1 MKAHTING
9 TTVRL
14 TPTQRQ
20 VVGHGEGALLVV
32 AGPGSG
38 KTRVLTER
46 VRRLLEDP
54 AQHFRVLA
62 LTFTNKAANEMKERL
77 NDVPDI
83 LKRAFVGTLHSFCME
98 VLANRGKPI
107 GVDGLPNIF
116 ESFDDR
122 KLVLANA
129 VRSDPKLSA
138 LLRSTGDTKEQQ
150 RTLGRW
156 LERISELKNDLVLS
170 TMVEDENE
178 RLLYEGYDAQLRA
191 SAALDYDDLLLLT
204 YRLFEERPKIADLY
218 RRQYR
223 YICIDEAQD
232 LNEAQYRLLTSLCG
246 SEFRN
251 VLMVGDPKQA
261 IYVWNGADPK
271 YLDLFERDFKAKKI
285 DLTENFRSSR
295 TVVSAA
301 QRLDSSY
308 SVEGQLPIEGE
319 VELVECEDEDSEAEA
334 IVAKIKSL
342 ESKGHPDIE
351 GEVSPR
357 HCAVL
362 GRNRFVF
369 GRLEEELKKQ
379 SIPFYKKV
387 SSAGYQSESD
397 VMGQFELA
405 LRLLANPRDRLHLGM
420 LAKAWGS
427 QALESNGYD
436 SEFGKDPLSLLR
448 ALANEAER
456 GYAPTVLDAITA
468 MRWTGDDFRFPAGLT
483 EIEQHANRLP
493 EEGRALVLQDVR
505 EWRKHWDYYV
515 RSEQGGLHSV
525 SAFLGQIALG
535 TTQQPTEDGLALL
548 TVHSAKGMEFD
559 VVFLIGMTE
568 GTFPDYRA
576 KGAALDEERRNA
588 FVAVTR
594 SKRLLYVSYPRTKMM
609 PWGDTKAQQPSR
621 YVVEIF
627 GRGRQAS

>member
-1 MKAHTING
+1 M
-9 TTVRL
+9 TVRL
-14 TPTQRQ
+14 TAIQRQ

-46 VRRLLEDP
+46 VRRLLGDP
-54 AQHFRVLA
+54 TLHFRVLA
-62 LTFTNKAANEMKERL
+62 LTFTNKAANEMKGRL

-122 KLVLANA
+122 KQVLANA
-129 VRSDPKLSA
+129 ARSDPKLSA
-138 LLRSTGDTKEQQ
+138 LLKSSGDTKEQQ
-150 RTLGRW
+150 RTLTRW
-156 LERISELKNDLVLS
+156 LERISELKNGLVLA

-204 YRLFEERPKIADLY
+204 YRLFEDRPKVADFY

-246 SEFRN
+246 SDFRN

-285 DLTENFRSSR
+285 TLTENFRSSK

-301 QRLDSSY
+301 CRLDPSY
-308 SVEGQLPIEGE
+308 SVEGQLPIEGA
-319 VELVECEDEDSEAEA
+319 VELIECEDESSEAVA
-334 IVAKIKSL
+334 IVAKIKLL
-342 ESKGHPDIE
+342 ESEGHPDIE
-351 GEVSPR
+351 GNISPGR
-357 HCAVL
+357 CAVL

-379 SIPFYKKV
+379 GLLFYKKL
-387 SSAGYQSESD
+387 SAAGYQSESD
-397 VMGQFELA
+397 VVEQFELA
-405 LRLLANPRDRLHLGM
+405 LRLLANPRDRLHLEM
-420 LAKAWGS
+420 LAKAWGTHPPDPND
-427 QALESNGYD
+427 LTGES
-436 SEFGKDPLSLLR
+436 GKDPLSLVRTLVQ
-448 ALANEAER
+448 EARE
-456 GYAPTVLDAITA
+456 GFASTVLDAITA
-468 MRWTGDDFRFPAGLT
+468 MRWTGDDFRFLSALT
-483 EIEQHANRLP
+483 EIEGFGNTLP
-493 EEGRALVLQDVR
+493 EEDRALVLQDAR

-515 RSEQGGLHSV
+515 RSEPGGLHSIT
-525 SAFLGQIALG
+525 SFLGQVALG

-548 TVHSAKGMEFD
+548 SVHSAKGMEFD

-576 KGAALDEERRNA
+576 RGRALEEERRSA

-594 SKRLLYVSYPRTKMM
+594 SKRLLYVTYPKTKVM
-609 PWGDTKAQQPSR
+609 PWGDTKVQQPSR
-621 YVVEIF
+621 YVLELF
-627 GRGRQAS
+627 NHHR